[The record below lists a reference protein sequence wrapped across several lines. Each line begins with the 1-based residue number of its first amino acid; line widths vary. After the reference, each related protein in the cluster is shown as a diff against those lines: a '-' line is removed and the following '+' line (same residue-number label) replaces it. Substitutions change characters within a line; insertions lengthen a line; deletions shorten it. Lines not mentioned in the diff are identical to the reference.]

1 MPLDLHVLG
10 LPLAFILSQDQTLL
24 CIFLV
29 SLSSILGLR
38 FLLRNQRSQIC
49 FRYFACTASSSLV
62 NELPMSVR
70 NRSRASFPLAPGPLW
85 CPSFRTGLQR
95 YCFFPNLQI
104 FLNFFL
110 IFFVQTDS
118 QMTTIIP
125 HHIVKCLN
133 VSANVNRHRK
143 NLLLQKEFPRHE
155 RISSRRKNLPI
166 MNGLSD

>member
-38 FLLRNQRSQIC
+38 FLLRNQRSRIC

-62 NELPMSVR
+62 NELHMSVR
-70 NRSRASFPLAPGPLW
+70 ILSDASFPLAPGHLR
-85 CPSFRTGLQR
+85 CPSLRTGLQR

-104 FLNFFL
+104 FLNFFFNL
-110 IFFVQTDS
+110 FCPNRLANDHHHPPSYCQISGCQRNIHRSEKKISPCGKNLFMRKES
-118 QMTTIIP
+118 P
-125 HHIVKCLN
+125 HHEKVIRLKC
-133 VSANVNRHRK
+133 
-143 NLLLQKEFPRHE
+143 
-155 RISSRRKNLPI
+155 
-166 MNGLSD
+166 